1 MTFLDFKEMAE
12 SAQNLDKL
20 FHLWKQAHAI
30 EENFEKTTIPTIEKN
45 SFIADGYISED
56 DYKEAPIKVL
66 FVLREANIA
75 THRAKDDAE
84 LRTHQD
90 FYGDFLKNIKN
101 DNPPKQKQKI
111 ARMAYYLQHPDLSEE
126 ERKKPDEEG
135 MKKALASCA
144 YMNIN
149 KRGGD
154 KKINW
159 RIFKEYY
166 NTYEKFIK
174 KEISI
179 LNPDITVLI
188 GNNDYPAFTNTIKVW
203 HTAYPMPKKD
213 KTGHEIC
220 ENGNINCYMREFF
233 HRIKEHEKN

>member
-1 MTFLDFKEMAE
+1 MTFEEIIEEAKSAE
-12 SAQNLDKL
+12 TLEIL
-20 FHLWKQAHAI
+20 FSLWKQAHAA
-30 EENFEKTTIPTIEKN
+30 EQNYEKTTVPTIEKN
-45 SFIADGYISED
+45 SFITDGYVSEA
-56 DYKEAPIKVL
+56 DYIKTPIKVL

-75 THRAKDDAE
+75 THREADDAE
-84 LRTHQD
+84 LRTHQN
-90 FYGDFLKNIKN
+90 FYGDFLKDINI
-101 DNPPKQKQKI
+101 DNPPKQKQKM
-111 ARMAYYLQHPDLSEE
+111 ARMAYYLQHPELSEE
-126 ERKKPDEEG
+126 ERKKPDETS

-154 KKINW
+154 KKVNW
-159 RIFKEYY
+159 HIFNKYY
-166 NTYEKFIK
+166 TTYEEFIK

-188 GNNDYPAFTNTIKVW
+188 GKNNYSAFDNAIKVW

-220 ENGNINCYMREFF
+220 DNGNINCYMREFF
-233 HRIKEHEKN
+233 LRVKKYEK